1 MLPTKNPGACRFF
14 TVLYILNS
22 HTNCQCSLG
31 SSGIFYL
38 SCQQPGFL
46 CPPGRL
52 CGQCIVGRV
61 MGGHWKEQWGSLK
74 SFSRCLCLLV
84 YKILELPILLSSNR
98 ILTTGLAYS
107 SQVWGSVVLN
117 WMHPLTYKNVPA
129 KEKDHKRL
137 LPFNFL
143 LCTVWKKK
151 SFKFFH
157 PLANPCSHFITS
169 HSSFLQYF
177 WLMMSLCIRLIKV
190 TLGTSAKL

>member
-1 MLPTKNPGACRFF
+1 MQF
-14 TVLYILNS
+14 
-22 HTNCQCSLG
+22 
-31 SSGIFYL
+31 GIFWDLLPGL
-38 SCQQPGFL
+38 STTWLSLSTWKTLRAMYSRQSD
-46 CPPGRL
+46 GRA
-52 CGQCIVGRV
+52 
-61 MGGHWKEQWGSLK
+61 LK
-74 SFSRCLCLLV
+74 GAVRLTEVFSRCLCLLV

-177 WLMMSLCIRLIKV
+177 WLTMSLCIRLIKV